1 MAVTTAVPR
10 PPGRLFGRIMALG
23 AAATALALGLA
34 SPATAAPGVD
44 PGTVDRNADP
54 GTSIPVN
61 KIVSTPAI
69 PPNPDVVLLV
79 DTTGSMGGAITNVR
93 TNLQQVIAGVR
104 SAQPSAEFAVASYR
118 DVGDGAEL
126 FRVRQNLTGDESS
139 LQTAVNGLA
148 PGGGGDTPE
157 AWINALFQVSAGAI
171 SYRSGSSRIV
181 VLVGD
186 APSHDPSAGHS
197 LADAIA
203 ALQADSARAIA
214 VDVTGGGG
222 GLNATGQAQS
232 LVAATGGQLVGTAP
246 DTVTAAILSGLRDL
260 DVTVTPTVSSC
271 DPGLSVSFNAPAKT
285 QQSGTDVGFVE
296 TIHVAGDATQGA
308 TLHCTVEFLLNGL
321 SGGPAFVEQIHVR
334 VNDVT
339 PPTVVVDDQTVEAT
353 SPAGALINYPA
364 TATDNVDGPLT
375 PTCVPPPG
383 TTFPLGAST
392 VTCTATDAAG
402 NTGSDTAVMRV
413 VDTTPPVAACTPTN
427 NPSGENIPGSYNPDG
442 FYQISATDI
451 VDTAVDIFIRDAADP
466 SITFGPFPSG
476 TKIKL
481 VQAPGAQS
489 KVKEGTGDIDYKV
502 TLRGDALI
510 VGIDNFDNASAPA
523 VCLVA
528 PPPM

>member
-1 MAVTTAVPR
+1 MGVTSAVHRPR
-10 PPGRLFGRIMALG
+10 GRLLGRAAALG
-23 AAATALALGLA
+23 AAVTALATGLA
-34 SPATAAPGVD
+34 SAAAAAPGVD
-44 PGTVDRNADP
+44 PATVDRNTNP
-54 GTSIPVN
+54 GTSIAVN
-61 KIVSTPAI
+61 KIVTTPPI

-79 DTTGSMGGAITNVR
+79 DTTGSMGGAIANVR
-93 TNLQQVIAGVR
+93 TNLQQVIADVR
-104 SAQPSAEFAVASYR
+104 TAQPSAQFAVASYR
-118 DVGDGAEL
+118 DEGDGGEL
-126 FRVRQNLTGDESS
+126 FRVRQNITPNAAD
-139 LQTAVNGLA
+139 LQTAVDGLTA
-148 PGGGGDTPE
+148 EGGGDTPE
-157 AWINALFQVSAGAI
+157 AWINALFRVSDGTI

-197 LADAIA
+197 LADSTA
-203 ALQADSARAIA
+203 ALQADSARVIA

-222 GLNATGQAQS
+222 GLNATGQAQN
-232 LVAATGGQLVGTAP
+232 VVTATGGQLVGSSP

-260 DVTVTPTVSSC
+260 DVTVTPTPSC
-271 DPGLSVSFNAPAKT
+271 DPGLSVSFDAPSRT
-285 QQSGTDVGFVE
+285 QQSGTNVGFLE
-296 TIHVAGDATQGA
+296 TINVAGDATQGA

-339 PPTVVVDDQTVEAT
+339 PPTVVVDDKTVEAT
-353 SPAGALINYPA
+353 SPAGAVITYPA
-364 TATDNVDGPLT
+364 TAVDNVDGPLT

-383 TTFPLGAST
+383 STFPLGATT

-413 VDTTPPVAACTPTN
+413 VDTTPPVAVCTPTN
-427 NPSGENIPGSYNPDG
+427 NPSGDNTPGSYNPDG

-466 SITFGPFPSG
+466 SVSFGPFPTG

-489 KVKEGTGDIDYKV
+489 KIKDGSGDIDYKV

-510 VGIDNFDNASAPA
+510 VGIDNFNNASTPA
-523 VCLVA
+523 VCRVA
-528 PPPM
+528 PPPK